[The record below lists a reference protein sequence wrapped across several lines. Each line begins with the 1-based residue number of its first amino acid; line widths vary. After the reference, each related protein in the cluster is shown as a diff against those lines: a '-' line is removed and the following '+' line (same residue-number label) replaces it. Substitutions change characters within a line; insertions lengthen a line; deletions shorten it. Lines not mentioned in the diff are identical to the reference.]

1 MNKNFPL
8 KFILFALLCS
18 IFSCKKSDV
27 PQKTVDV
34 GTPGQPIP
42 DTVVIV
48 KPDSAVSINLSAN
61 STGQVV
67 PNDFLGFSFE
77 RLILTDTTYFN
88 ISNTSFINLF
98 KNLGPGLIR
107 IGGATVDKIAWTNTQ
122 RNSTT
127 QDFVF
132 KNDIDRF
139 TTFSRAVGWNTIW
152 GLNFNQAQLTNDIE
166 EAAYVK
172 GKLGAS
178 LSSFAIGN
186 EPEYFSLNG
195 LRPSTYNYNTFIN
208 EYSNFANALES
219 KVPGIIFSGPE
230 TNEPG
235 WGKSFLKDRDGKINL
250 FSLHYYRMGPAGN
263 PSVTMKKLMV
273 FDTWLKDIIEYL
285 QPEVTTAKVPFRFT
299 ECNSVFH
306 GGQPGISNAFG
317 SSIWG
322 TEFLF
327 YLAQKGIAGVNF
339 HTGGGSQYVYS
350 PINTVNNKNVAR
362 PLYYAM
368 LLFQQ
373 AQVKQF
379 LKTDFP
385 NTTANTA
392 NAANIDA
399 FSFIRKDG
407 KNAMVVI
414 NKDDTKDIM
423 FYATSKSAIKTTT
436 TYQLYAPSLSS
447 TSGTNIN
454 GASVGDDGTF
464 KANGVVTNNVFG
476 PSKVVSFKVR
486 AASASLII
494 FN

>member
-8 KFILFALLCS
+8 KFILFALLFP

-27 PQKTVDV
+27 PQKTVGV
-34 GTPGQPIP
+34 GTPGQTLP
-42 DTVVIV
+42 DTLVT
-48 KPDSAVSINLSAN
+48 KPDSSVSINLSVN
-61 STGQVV
+61 SIGPVV

-77 RLILTDTTYFN
+77 KLILTDTTYFN
-88 ISNTSFINLF
+88 ISNTTFINLF
-98 KNLGPGLIR
+98 KNLGTGLIR
-107 IGGATVDKIAWTNTQ
+107 IGGATVDKISWANNQ
-122 RNSTT
+122 RNSPT

-132 KNDIDRF
+132 TNDVDRF
-139 TTFSRAVGWNTIW
+139 TKFSQAVGWNTIW
-152 GLNFNQAQLTNDIE
+152 GLNFNQAQLSNDAQE
-166 EAAYVK
+166 TAYVK
-172 GKLGAS
+172 AKLGAS
-178 LSSFAIGN
+178 LSSIAIGN
-186 EPEYFSLNG
+186 EPEYFPLKG
-195 LRPSTYNYNTFIN
+195 LRPKTYNYNTFID
-208 EYSNFANALES
+208 EYSKFANGLED

-230 TNEPG
+230 TNDPG
-235 WGKSFLKDRDGKINL
+235 LGKLFLKDRAGKINL

-273 FDTWLKDIIEYL
+273 FDPWLNDIIQYL
-285 QPEVTTAKVPFRFT
+285 KPGVIADKVPFRFT

-306 GGQPGISNAFG
+306 GGQDGISNAFG
-317 SSIWG
+317 SSLWG

-327 YLAQKGIAGVNF
+327 YLAQQGIAGVNF

-368 LLFQQ
+368 LLFKQ
-373 AQVKQF
+373 AAVKQF

-385 NTTANTA
+385 NTPASM
-392 NAANIDA
+392 DVY
-399 FSFIRKDG
+399 SFIRKDG
-407 KNAMVVI
+407 KTAMVVI
-414 NKDDTKDIM
+414 NKDDKKDIDL
-423 FYATSKSAIKTTT
+423 FVNSKTAISATT

-464 KANGVVTNNVFG
+464 KVNGVVTNNKLG
-476 PSKVVSFKVR
+476 TSSKWVNLKIL